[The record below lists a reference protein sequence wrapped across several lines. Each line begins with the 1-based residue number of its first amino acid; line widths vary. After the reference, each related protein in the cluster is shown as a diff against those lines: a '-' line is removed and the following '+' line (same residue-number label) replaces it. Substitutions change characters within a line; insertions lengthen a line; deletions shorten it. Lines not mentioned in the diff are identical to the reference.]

1 MFPNP
6 IAEPIEA
13 SMNDVL
19 LCHSSFMGDYTD
31 FLNGVNRILLTSA
44 AYRNRLPNARNSP

>member
-13 SMNDVL
+13 STNEVL

-31 FLNGVNRILLTSA
+31 IPDGVNRILLTSA
-44 AYRNRLPNARNSP
+44 AYRNRLLNARNSP